1 MHPAGADVVRV
12 AVLVDGVRLAA
23 VAERTLKDHH
33 VRAAQLLE
41 ARRHVQTRRAGAC
54 GANDTPEA
62 GARTACVQR
71 VAPRG
76 KLSFT
81 SDGTCSTQQEP
92 RVSTGWRGGSPC
104 ARP

>member
-41 ARRHVQTRRAGAC
+41 ARRHVQPRRAGAC

-81 SDGTCSTQQEP
+81 SDRT
-92 RVSTGWRGGSPC
+92 
-104 ARP
+104 

>member
-23 VAERTLKDHH
+23 VAERTLKDRH

-41 ARRHVQTRRAGAC
+41 ARCHVETRRAGAC
-54 GANDTPEA
+54 GAYGTPEA
-62 GARTACVQR
+62 GARTACVQC

-76 KLSFT
+76 QL
-81 SDGTCSTQQEP
+81 
-92 RVSTGWRGGSPC
+92 PC
-104 ARP
+104 ASGKYGTHEADTRSPS